1 MPSARLRV
9 QTSRWLETRRRQA
22 QGRET
27 SWLSVGGSQP
37 LSSSAF
43 PVNKSR
49 PAGREPVEMVNE
61 LLACSLIYALRPRWL
76 THQLGCASLLPTVST
91 SRIKS
96 GLKSRQ
102 RNVSVAV
109 FVRALRS
116 FAVWGERGG
125 TPEGTPDREAE
136 VVPSYRAIADR
147 LLALVRG
154 RGARGGTPRGD
165 PVAGGRVHPGPTV
178 CRPSGR
184 TY

>member
-27 SWLSVGGSQP
+27 GWLSVGGSHP

-76 THQLGCASLLPTVST
+76 THQLGCASLLTTVST

-116 FAVWGERGG
+116 FAVSCNCR
-125 TPEGTPDREAE
+125 P
-136 VVPSYRAIADR
+136 
-147 LLALVRG
+147 LA
-154 RGARGGTPRGD
+154 GARPRSRSEMRYPRGD
-165 PVAGGRVHPGPTV
+165 PVAGGRVHPGPRV
-178 CRPSGR
+178 CRPSGQ

>member
-61 LLACSLIYALRPRWL
+61 LLGLL
-76 THQLGCASLLPTVST
+76 TDLCASSSLAHS
-91 SRIKS
+91 SARMC
-96 GLKSRQ
+96 
-102 RNVSVAV
+102 VA
-109 FVRALRS
+109 S
-116 FAVWGERGG
+116 
-125 TPEGTPDREAE
+125 DD
-136 VVPSYRAIADR
+136 SID
-147 LLALVRG
+147 
-154 RGARGGTPRGD
+154 
-165 PVAGGRVHPGPTV
+165 VA
-178 CRPSGR
+178 
-184 TY
+184 Y